1 MDLATRFNGE
11 IINGDAMQMYRGLPI
26 ITNKIPVEERNGIPH
41 HLLDC
46 VSLEDEPWR
55 ISKFR
60 RESIRLIKEIHSR
73 GKLPILVGGTHY
85 YTHSVLFNDVLVGTD
100 EEEAQDANQNGRDDA
115 SRKSEEWSIL
125 DAPVDVMLQK
135 LREVDPVMAERWH
148 PNETRKIRRS
158 LEIYLQ
164 TGKPASEIYAQQRRQ
179 KEEAGMRNGDDHDD
193 ALGQAGQMRYQTL
206 LFWTHA
212 EKEKLRNRLDARVD
226 TMVEQG
232 LIAEAQSMSDY
243 LREKE
248 SQGVTVDPTR
258 GVWISIGFKEMEP
271 YFEALR
277 AGSTS
282 EKELEALKESCIES
296 VKTSTRQYSVQ
307 QIKWIRNKLW
317 NALTDANSLHRFYI
331 LDTSNVDDWDRCVI
345 EPSERV
351 MHAFLSN
358 EQCPDPKTLSVL
370 AKETLEAK
378 EREHQKKLEAASAD
392 GSSAVMKQMTC
403 DLCKKTMLGQEQ
415 WEIHV
420 RGSGH
425 RRALKAAAKRAQREE
440 YLRNRK
446 LAEEGGTDTP
456 KKDEETTSP

>member
-1 MDLATRFNGE
+1 
-11 IINGDAMQMYRGLPI
+11 
-26 ITNKIPVEERNGIPH
+26 
-41 HLLDC
+41 
-46 VSLEDEPWR
+46 
-55 ISKFR
+55 
-60 RESIRLIKEIHSR
+60 
-73 GKLPILVGGTHY
+73 
-85 YTHSVLFNDVLVGTD
+85 
-100 EEEAQDANQNGRDDA
+100 
-115 SRKSEEWSIL
+115 
-125 DAPVDVMLQK
+125 
-135 LREVDPVMAERWH
+135 
-148 PNETRKIRRS
+148 
-158 LEIYLQ
+158 
-164 TGKPASEIYAQQRRQ
+164 
-179 KEEAGMRNGDDHDD
+179 MRNGDDHDD